1 MVQFHKIVEM
11 CGRYS
16 QGVDVSKLMDRFNVV
31 VRNDLLTLPKRYNI
45 APSQNAPVIIRQNQE
60 DYLELFRWG
69 LIPSW
74 AKDPS
79 IGNRMINARAEG
91 IGKKPSFRK
100 PLKRTRCLVPAD
112 SFYEWKLDENGR
124 TKTPMRVVLKSH
136 EPFAFAGL
144 WDIWKD
150 PKGKEIRSFTIITT
164 NANKLLRS
172 IHDRMPVILKKD
184 DEEAW
189 LDHNEEVSKLILML
203 NPLPDEKMEAYPVS
217 KVVNSPRND
226 NEECIKPLKS

>member
-1 MVQFHKIVEM
+1 MVQFHKIVKM

-16 QGVDVSKLMDRFNVV
+16 QGVDVSKLMDRFKVV
-31 VRNDLLTLPKRYNI
+31 VHNNLLTLPKKYNI

-79 IGNRMINARAEG
+79 IGNKMINARAESVAE
-91 IGKKPSFRK
+91 KPSFRK
-100 PLKRTRCLVPAD
+100 PFKRTRCLVPAD

-124 TKTPMRVVLKSH
+124 TKTPMRVVLKSR

-150 PKGKEIRSFTIITT
+150 PEGKEVRSFTIITT
-164 NANKLLRS
+164 NANKALKS
-172 IHDRMPVILKKD
+172 IHDRMPVILKQD

-189 LDHNEEVSKLILML
+189 LDQNEEMSKLIQML
-203 NPLPDEKMEAYPVS
+203 NPYPGEEMEAYPVS
-217 KVVNSPRND
+217 KIVNSPRND
-226 NEECIKPLKS
+226 NEECIQPLE

>member
-91 IGKKPSFRK
+91 IGEKPSFRK
-100 PLKRTRCLVPAD
+100 PFKRTRCLVPAD

-124 TKTPMRVVLKSH
+124 TKTPMRVVLKSR

-164 NANKLLRS
+164 NANNLLRS

-189 LDHNEEVSKLILML
+189 LDQNEEVSKLILML
-203 NPLPDEKMEAYPVS
+203 NPLPDEEMEAYPVS